1 MNSATTLNQPRTEAT
16 AQTPRAAC
24 FPHEVVPSCATDP
37 RPGTSP
43 AAAEAH
49 SAPFCDRVRRQ
60 QLARREQPG
69 SRSGAGPGR
78 AEPSRTPAPGS
89 AAPGASRAPSGD
101 SPALDPG
108 WAPSGG

>member
-1 MNSATTLNQPRTEAT
+1 MYVDLLYLPLYEGFSQEINLTHMQ
-16 AQTPRAAC
+16 
-24 FPHEVVPSCATDP
+24 EV
-37 RPGTSP
+37 SP

-49 SAPFCDRVRRQ
+49 SAPFCGRVRRQ

-78 AEPSRTPAPGS
+78 AEPRRTPAPGS

-101 SPALDPG
+101 SPALDLG